1 MPLKDKSLDATHA
14 KEIRL
19 RGLVA
24 SPGIAIGRCFKH
36 DNAPHTI
43 TKQQIDADQVNAEI
57 ARLHHAIAE
66 ARKELEQI
74 HAEADSSI
82 GTQLA
87 KIFEAQLLILDDK
100 AFFDAVIHD
109 IEKSRLNA
117 EYVYNRHLQRTL
129 SSLRKSQDNYLKE
142 MANDINATAAKVF
155 NYLIGHHVNKLVNNK
170 GRVALAEDFSPGEVV
185 LMGKYTIP
193 GFATSLGGQT
203 SHMTLIAKSLSIPGV
218 VGVSKLLD
226 KIPDNATIIIDGE
239 NGWVIVNPEKTTL
252 DQYKEEQKRR
262 RSVIARD
269 LRGIGKIPSA
279 TTDGRDITVMA
290 NLEIPTAIDEILA
303 GNKVG
308 VGLYRTEFFYLTR
321 MKFPTED
328 EQAEIY
334 SNIARTFFPNHV
346 TLRVYDLGSDKVIN
360 DYREA
365 EEINP
370 ALGWRGI
377 RLDLD
382 MPEVF
387 KSQVRAILRASA
399 NRNIKIMLPMISTA
413 MELIKAK
420 RVIHSAMKE
429 LHSEGYAFDEN
440 IDIGIMIEVPA
451 AALMA
456 NELARHVCFFSIG
469 TNDLVQYTLAADR
482 GNKKVAALYRE
493 LHPAV
498 LRLIKMTID
507 AGIAHNVSVS
517 LCGEM
522 ASTMRAIPLL
532 IGMGLKTLS
541 VVPPRVASVKK
552 LIAAL
557 DYSECQALAER
568 IMKLATTE
576 KVEAVLHNWIDA
588 HVSNELVED

>member
-1 MPLKDKSLDATHA
+1 MSLKDKQIESSQA

-24 SPGIAIGRCFKH
+24 SPGIALGRCFKH

-43 TKQQIDADQVNAEI
+43 AKQHINADQVDAEVE
-57 ARLHHAIAE
+57 RLNRAIAE

-100 AFFDAVIHD
+100 AFFDAVCSD
-109 IEKSRLNA
+109 IAKSRLNA

-129 SSLRKSQDNYLKE
+129 TSLRKSQDNYLKE

-170 GRVALAEDFSPGEVV
+170 GKIALAEDFSPGEVV
-185 LMGKYTIP
+185 LMGKYGIP

-203 SHMTLIAKSLSIPGV
+203 SHMTLIAKSLSIPAV
-218 VGVSKLLD
+218 VGVSKLLE
-226 KIPDNATIIIDGE
+226 KIPDNAAIIIDGE
-239 NGWVIVNPEKTTL
+239 GGWVIINPAKATL
-252 DQYKEEQKRR
+252 DEYKEEQKRR
-262 RSVIARD
+262 RTAIARQ
-269 LRGIGKIPSA
+269 LRGIGKIASQ
-279 TTDGRDITVMA
+279 TTDGREISVMA
-290 NLEIPTAIDEILA
+290 NLEIPTAVDEILA

-328 EQAEIY
+328 EQASIY
-334 SNIARTFFPNHV
+334 SNIARTFFPNNV
-346 TLRVYDLGSDKVIN
+346 TLRVYDLGSDKVVS
-360 DYREA
+360 DYRDA
-365 EEINP
+365 EEVNP

-387 KSQVRAILRASA
+387 KTQIRAILRASK
-399 NRNIKIMLPMISTA
+399 NKNVKIMLPMVSTA
-413 MELIKAK
+413 MELIRAK
-420 RVIHSAMKE
+420 RIIHSAMKE
-429 LHSEGYAFDEN
+429 LETEGVAFDEN
-440 IDIGIMIEVPA
+440 IDIGIMIEVPS

-493 LHPAV
+493 MHPAV
-498 LRLIKMTID
+498 LKLIKMTID
-507 AGIAHNVSVS
+507 AGVTHNVVVT

-522 ASTMRAIPLL
+522 ASRNEAIPLL
-532 IGMGLKTLS
+532 VGMGLNGFS
-541 VVPPRVASVKK
+541 VVPPRVARVKK
-552 LIAAL
+552 LIASL
-557 DYSECQALAER
+557 DYSECKVLADR
-568 IMKLATTE
+568 VLALATTE
-576 KVEAVLHNWIDA
+576 KVEAVLHTWIEA
-588 HVSNELVED
+588 HVSKELLED

>member
-1 MPLKDKSLDATHA
+1 MSLKDKQIESSQA

-24 SPGIAIGRCFKH
+24 SPGIALGRCFKH

-43 TKQQIDADQVNAEI
+43 AKQHINADQVDAEVE
-57 ARLHHAIAE
+57 RLNRAIAE

-100 AFFDAVIHD
+100 AFFDAVCSD
-109 IEKSRLNA
+109 IAKSRLNA

-129 SSLRKSQDNYLKE
+129 TSLRKSQDNYLKE

-170 GRVALAEDFSPGEVV
+170 GKIALAEDFSPGEVV
-185 LMGKYTIP
+185 LMGKYGIP

-203 SHMTLIAKSLSIPGV
+203 SHMTLIAKSLSIPAV
-218 VGVSKLLD
+218 VGVSKLLE
-226 KIPDNATIIIDGE
+226 KIPDNAAIIIDGE
-239 NGWVIVNPEKTTL
+239 GGWVIINPAKTTL
-252 DQYKEEQKRR
+252 DEYKEEQKRR
-262 RSVIARD
+262 RTAIARQ
-269 LRGIGKIPSA
+269 LRGIGKIASQ
-279 TTDGRDITVMA
+279 TTDGREISVMA
-290 NLEIPTAIDEILA
+290 NLEIPTAVDEILA

-328 EQAEIY
+328 EQASIY
-334 SNIARTFFPNHV
+334 SNIARTFFPNNV
-346 TLRVYDLGSDKVIN
+346 TLRVYDLGSDKVVS
-360 DYREA
+360 DYRDA
-365 EEINP
+365 EEVNP

-387 KSQVRAILRASA
+387 KTQIRAILRASK
-399 NRNIKIMLPMISTA
+399 NKNVKIMLPMVSTA
-413 MELIKAK
+413 MELIRAK
-420 RVIHSAMKE
+420 RIIHSAMKE
-429 LHSEGYAFDEN
+429 LETEGVAFDEN
-440 IDIGIMIEVPA
+440 IDIGIMIEVPS

-493 LHPAV
+493 MHPAV
-498 LRLIKMTID
+498 LKLIKMTID
-507 AGIAHNVSVS
+507 AGVTHNVVVT

-522 ASTMRAIPLL
+522 ASRNEAIPLL
-532 IGMGLKTLS
+532 VGMGLNGFS
-541 VVPPRVASVKK
+541 VVPPRVARVKK
-552 LIAAL
+552 LIASL
-557 DYSECQALAER
+557 DYSECKVLADR
-568 IMKLATTE
+568 VIGLATTE
-576 KVEAVLHNWIDA
+576 KVEAVLHTWIEA
-588 HVSNELVED
+588 HVSKELLED

>member
-1 MPLKDKSLDATHA
+1 MSLKDKQIESSQA

-24 SPGIAIGRCFKH
+24 SPGIALGRCFKH

-43 TKQQIDADQVNAEI
+43 AKQHINADQVDAEVE
-57 ARLHHAIAE
+57 RLNRAIAE

-100 AFFDAVIHD
+100 AFFDAVCSD
-109 IEKSRLNA
+109 IAKSRLNA

-129 SSLRKSQDNYLKE
+129 TSLRKSQDNYLKE

-170 GRVALAEDFSPGEVV
+170 GKIALAEDFSPGEVV
-185 LMGKYTIP
+185 LMGKYGIP

-203 SHMTLIAKSLSIPGV
+203 SHMTLIAKSLSIPAV
-218 VGVSKLLD
+218 VGVSKLLE
-226 KIPDNATIIIDGE
+226 KIPDNAAIIIDGE
-239 NGWVIVNPEKTTL
+239 GGWVIINPAKTTL
-252 DQYKEEQKRR
+252 DEYKEEQKRR
-262 RSVIARD
+262 RTAIARQ
-269 LRGIGKIPSA
+269 LRGIGKIASQ
-279 TTDGRDITVMA
+279 TTDGREISVMA
-290 NLEIPTAIDEILA
+290 NLEIPTAVDEILA

-328 EQAEIY
+328 EQASIY
-334 SNIARTFFPNHV
+334 SNIARTFFPNNV
-346 TLRVYDLGSDKVIN
+346 TLRVYDLGSDKVVS
-360 DYREA
+360 DYRDA
-365 EEINP
+365 EEVNP

-382 MPEVF
+382 MPDVF
-387 KSQVRAILRASA
+387 KTQIRAILRASK
-399 NRNIKIMLPMISTA
+399 NKNVKIMLPMVSTA
-413 MELIKAK
+413 MELIRAK
-420 RVIHSAMKE
+420 RIIHSAMKE
-429 LHSEGYAFDEN
+429 LETEGVAFDEN
-440 IDIGIMIEVPA
+440 IDIGIMIEVPS

-493 LHPAV
+493 MHPAV
-498 LRLIKMTID
+498 LKLIKMTID
-507 AGIAHNVSVS
+507 AGVTHNVVVT

-522 ASTMRAIPLL
+522 ASRNEAIPLL
-532 IGMGLKTLS
+532 VGMGLNGFS
-541 VVPPRVASVKK
+541 VVPPRVARVKK
-552 LIAAL
+552 LIASL
-557 DYSECQALAER
+557 DYSECKVLADR
-568 IMKLATTE
+568 VLALATTE
-576 KVEAVLHNWIDA
+576 KVEAVLHTWIEA
-588 HVSNELVED
+588 HVSKELLED

>member
-1 MPLKDKSLDATHA
+1 MSLKDKQIESSQA

-24 SPGIAIGRCFKH
+24 SPGIALGRCFKH

-43 TKQQIDADQVNAEI
+43 AKQHINADQVDAEVE
-57 ARLHHAIAE
+57 RLNRAIAE

-100 AFFDAVIHD
+100 AFFDAVCSD
-109 IEKSRLNA
+109 IAKSRLNA

-129 SSLRKSQDNYLKE
+129 TSLRKSQDNYLKE

-170 GRVALAEDFSPGEVV
+170 GKIALAEDFSPGEVV
-185 LMGKYTIP
+185 LMGKYGIP

-203 SHMTLIAKSLSIPGV
+203 SHMTLIAKSLSIPAV
-218 VGVSKLLD
+218 VGVSKLLE
-226 KIPDNATIIIDGE
+226 KIPDNAAIIIDGE
-239 NGWVIVNPEKTTL
+239 GGWVIINPAKATL
-252 DQYKEEQKRR
+252 DEYKEEQKRR
-262 RSVIARD
+262 RTAIARQ
-269 LRGIGKIPSA
+269 LRGIGKIASQ
-279 TTDGRDITVMA
+279 TTDGREISVMA
-290 NLEIPTAIDEILA
+290 NLEIPTAVDEILA

-328 EQAEIY
+328 EQASIY
-334 SNIARTFFPNHV
+334 SNIARTFFPNNV
-346 TLRVYDLGSDKVIN
+346 TLRVYDLGSDKVVS
-360 DYREA
+360 DYRDA
-365 EEINP
+365 EEVNP

-387 KSQVRAILRASA
+387 KTQIRAILRASK
-399 NRNIKIMLPMISTA
+399 NKNVKIMLPMVSTA
-413 MELIKAK
+413 MELIRAK
-420 RVIHSAMKE
+420 RIIHSAMKE
-429 LHSEGYAFDEN
+429 LEAEGVTFDEN
-440 IDIGIMIEVPA
+440 IDIGIMIEVPS

-493 LHPAV
+493 MHPAV
-498 LRLIKMTID
+498 LKLIKMTID
-507 AGIAHNVSVS
+507 AGVTHNVVVT

-522 ASTMRAIPLL
+522 ASRNEAIPLL
-532 IGMGLKTLS
+532 VGMGLNGFS
-541 VVPPRVASVKK
+541 VVPPRVARVKK
-552 LIAAL
+552 LIASL
-557 DYSECQALAER
+557 DYSECKVLADR
-568 IMKLATTE
+568 VLGLATTE
-576 KVEAVLHNWIDA
+576 KVEAVLHTWIEA
-588 HVSNELVED
+588 HVSKELLED

>member
-1 MPLKDKSLDATHA
+1 MSLKDKQIESSQA

-24 SPGIAIGRCFKH
+24 SPGIALGRCFKH

-43 TKQQIDADQVNAEI
+43 TKQHINSDQVDAEVE
-57 ARLHHAIAE
+57 RLNHAIAE

-74 HAEADSSI
+74 HNEADSSV

-100 AFFDAVIHD
+100 AFFDAVCGD
-109 IEKSRLNA
+109 IAKSRLNA

-129 SSLRKSQDNYLKE
+129 TSLRKSQDNYLKE

-170 GRVALAEDFSPGEVV
+170 GKIALAEDFSPGEVV
-185 LMGKYTIP
+185 LMGKYGIP

-203 SHMTLIAKSLSIPGV
+203 SHMTLIAKSLSIPAV
-218 VGVSKLLD
+218 VGVSKLLE
-226 KIPDNATIIIDGE
+226 KIPDNAAIIIDGE
-239 NGWVIVNPEKTTL
+239 GGWVIINPAKATL
-252 DQYKEEQKRR
+252 NEYKEEQKRR
-262 RSVIARD
+262 RTAIARQ
-269 LRGIGKIPSA
+269 LRGIGKIA
-279 TTDGRDITVMA
+279 AQTTDGREISVMA
-290 NLEIPTAIDEILA
+290 NLEIPTAVDEILA

-328 EQAEIY
+328 EQASIY
-334 SNIARTFFPNHV
+334 SNIARTFFPNNV
-346 TLRVYDLGSDKVIN
+346 TLRVYDLGSDKVIS
-360 DYREA
+360 DYRDA
-365 EEINP
+365 EEVNP

-382 MPEVF
+382 MPDVF
-387 KSQVRAILRASA
+387 KTQIRAILRASK
-399 NRNIKIMLPMISTA
+399 NKNVKIMLPMVSTA
-413 MELIKAK
+413 MELVRAK
-420 RVIHSAMKE
+420 RIIHSAMKE
-429 LHSEGYAFDEN
+429 LEAEGVAFDEN
-440 IDIGIMIEVPA
+440 IDIGIMIEVPS

-498 LRLIKMTID
+498 LKLIKMTID
-507 AGIAHNVSVS
+507 AGVTHNVVVT

-522 ASTMRAIPLL
+522 ASRNEAIPLL
-532 IGMGLKTLS
+532 VGMGLNGFS
-541 VVPPRVASVKK
+541 VVPPRVARVKK
-552 LIAAL
+552 LIASL
-557 DYSECQALAER
+557 DYSECKVLADR
-568 IMKLATTE
+568 VIGLATTE
-576 KVEAVLHNWIDA
+576 KVEAVLHTWIEA
-588 HVSNELVED
+588 HVSKELLED

>member
-1 MPLKDKSLDATHA
+1 MSLKDKQVDSTHA

-24 SPGIAIGRCFKH
+24 SPGIAVARCFKH

-43 TKQQIDADQVNAEI
+43 AKQHIEVDQVDAEI
-57 ARLHHAIAE
+57 ERLNSAIAL

-82 GTQLA
+82 GAQLA
-87 KIFEAQLLILDDK
+87 KIFEAQLLILDDR
-100 AFFDAVIHD
+100 AFFDAVCHD
-109 IEKSRLNA
+109 IAKSRLNA

-129 SSLRKSQDNYLKE
+129 SSLRKSQDSYLKE

-155 NYLIGHHVNKLVNNK
+155 NYLIGHHVNKLINNK
-170 GRVALAEDFSPGEVV
+170 GRIALAEDFSPGEVV
-185 LMGKYTIP
+185 LMGKYDIP

-218 VGVSKLLD
+218 VGVSKLLE
-226 KIPDNATIIIDGE
+226 KIPDNATTIIDGE
-239 NGWVIVNPEKTTL
+239 NGWVIINPEKATL
-252 DQYKEEQKRR
+252 DEYKEEQKRR
-262 RSVIARD
+262 RTVIARQ
-269 LRGIGKIPSA
+269 LRGIGKIPS
-279 TTDGRDITVMA
+279 TTIDGREIAVMA
-290 NLEIPTAIDEILA
+290 NLEIPTPVDEILA

-321 MKFPTED
+321 MKFPTEE

-334 SNIARTFFPNHV
+334 SNIARTFFPNQV
-346 TLRVYDLGSDKVIN
+346 TLRVYDLGSDKVIS

-382 MPEVF
+382 MPDIF
-387 KSQVRAILRASA
+387 KIQVRAMLRAST
-399 NRNIKIMLPMISTA
+399 NKNIKIMLPMVSTA

-420 RVIHSAMKE
+420 RIIHGAMKE
-429 LHSEGYAFDEN
+429 LHAEGHAFDED
-440 IDIGIMIEVPA
+440 IDIGIMIEVPS

-507 AGIAHNVSVS
+507 AGDAHKVSVS

-522 ASTMRAIPLL
+522 ASRAEAIPLL
-532 IGMGLKTLS
+532 IGMGLTAFS
-541 VVPPRVASVKK
+541 VVPPRVAGVKK
-552 LIAAL
+552 LIASL
-557 DYSECQALAER
+557 DYTECRVLAER

-576 KVEAVLHNWIDA
+576 KVEAVLHNWIDV
-588 HVSNELVED
+588 HVNKELMED

>member
-1 MPLKDKSLDATHA
+1 MPSKDKQLVATHA
-14 KEIRL
+14 KETRL

-43 TKQQIDADQVNAEI
+43 TKQQIEADQVEAEVK
-57 ARLHHAIAE
+57 RLHNAIAS

-74 HAEADSSI
+74 HTEADSSV
-82 GTQLA
+82 GNQLA

-100 AFFDAVIHD
+100 AFFDAVCHD
-109 IEKSRLNA
+109 IAKLKLNA
-117 EYVYNRHLQRTL
+117 EYVYNRHLQKTL
-129 SSLRKSQDNYLKE
+129 TSLRKSQDSYLKE

-155 NYLIGHHVNKLVNNK
+155 GYLIGHHVNKLVNNNAK
-170 GRVALAEDFSPGEVV
+170 IALAEDFSPGEVV
-185 LMGKYTIP
+185 LMGKYHIP
-193 GFATSLGGQT
+193 GFATSQGGQT

-226 KIPDNATIIIDGE
+226 KIPDNATTIIDGE
-239 NGWVIVNPEKTTL
+239 NGLVIVNPEKATL
-252 DQYKEEQKRR
+252 EAYKEEQKRR
-262 RSVIARD
+262 RTAIAKQ
-269 LRGIGKIPSA
+269 LRGIGKIPST
-279 TTDGRDITVMA
+279 TTDGREIAVLA
-290 NLEIPTAIDEILA
+290 NLEIPTDVDEVLA

-334 SNIARTFFPNHV
+334 TNIARTFFPNSV
-346 TLRVYDLGSDKVIN
+346 TLRVYDLGSDKVIG
-360 DYREA
+360 DYRDS

-387 KSQVRAILRASA
+387 KTQIRAILRASL
-399 NRNIKIMLPMISTA
+399 NKNVKIMLPMVSNA
-413 MELIKAK
+413 MELVKSK

-429 LHSEGYAFDEN
+429 LHSEGILFDEN
-440 IDIGIMIEVPA
+440 IDVGIMIEVPS

-456 NELARHVCFFSIG
+456 NELARLVCFFSIG

-482 GNKKVAALYRE
+482 GNKKVASLYRE
-493 LHPAV
+493 FHPAV

-507 AGIAHNVSVS
+507 AGVAHGVAVT

-522 ASTMRAIPLL
+522 AAKTAAIPLL
-532 IGMGLKTLS
+532 VGLGLDGFS
-541 VVPPRVASVKK
+541 VIPPRVAKVKK

-557 DYSECQALAER
+557 DYSECRILAER
-568 IMKLATTE
+568 IMNLATTE
-576 KVEAVLHNWIDA
+576 KVEAVLDNWIDA
-588 HVSNELVED
+588 HVSKELLED

>member
-1 MPLKDKSLDATHA
+1 MSLKDKQIDSTHA

-43 TKQQIDADQVNAEI
+43 TKQQIEADQVDTEVN
-57 ARLHHAIAE
+57 RLQNAIAS

-74 HAEADSSI
+74 HDEADSSV
-82 GTQLA
+82 GNQLA

-100 AFFDAVIHD
+100 AFFEAVCND
-109 IEKSRLNA
+109 IAKFKLNA

-129 SSLRKSQDNYLKE
+129 TSLRKSQDAYLKE

-155 NYLIGHHVNKLVNNK
+155 GYLIGHHVNKLSNNNGK
-170 GRVALAEDFSPGEVV
+170 IALAEDFSPGEVV
-185 LMGKYTIP
+185 LMGKYQVP

-203 SHMTLIAKSLSIPGV
+203 SHMTLIAKSLSIPGI
-218 VGVSKLLD
+218 VGVSKLLE
-226 KIPDNATIIIDGE
+226 KIPDNATTIIDGE
-239 NGWVIVNPEKTTL
+239 NGWVIVNPEKATL
-252 DQYKEEQKRR
+252 DEYKEEQKRR
-262 RSVIARD
+262 RTAIAKQ
-269 LRGIGKIPSA
+269 LRGIGKIPS
-279 TTDGRDITVMA
+279 TTSDGREIAVLA
-290 NLEIPTAIDEILA
+290 NLEIPTDVDEILA

-328 EQAEIY
+328 EQAKIY
-334 SNIARTFFPNHV
+334 GNIARTFFPNNV

-360 DYREA
+360 DYRES
-365 EEINP
+365 EEANP

-382 MPEVF
+382 MPDIF
-387 KSQVRAILRASA
+387 KTQIRAILRAST
-399 NRNIKIMLPMISTA
+399 NKNIRIMLPMVSTA
-413 MELIKAK
+413 MELVKA
-420 RVIHSAMKE
+420 RRILYSAMKE
-429 LHSEGYAFDEN
+429 LQAEGIPFDEN
-440 IDIGIMIEVPA
+440 IELGIMIEVPA

-482 GNKKVAALYRE
+482 GNKKVASLYRE

-498 LRLIKMTID
+498 LKLIKMTID
-507 AGIAHNVSVS
+507 AGTAHNIPVTM
-517 LCGEM
+517 CGEM
-522 ASTMRAIPLL
+522 ASRIDAIPLL
-532 IGMGLKTLS
+532 VGLGLDGFS
-541 VVPPRVASVKK
+541 VVPPRVARVKK
-552 LIAAL
+552 LIAEL
-557 DYSECQALAER
+557 DYSECRALADR
-568 IMKLATTE
+568 LMKLATAE
-576 KVEAVLHNWIDA
+576 KIEAVLQDWIET
-588 HVSNELVED
+588 HVSKEFLED

>member
-1 MPLKDKSLDATHA
+1 MSLKDKQIESSQA

-24 SPGIAIGRCFKH
+24 SPGIALGRCFKH

-43 TKQQIDADQVNAEI
+43 AKQHINADQVDAEVE
-57 ARLHHAIAE
+57 RLNRAIAE

-100 AFFDAVIHD
+100 AFFDAVCSD
-109 IEKSRLNA
+109 IAKSRLNA

-129 SSLRKSQDNYLKE
+129 TSLRKSQDNYLKE

-170 GRVALAEDFSPGEVV
+170 GKIALAEDFSPGEVV
-185 LMGKYTIP
+185 LMGKYGIP

-203 SHMTLIAKSLSIPGV
+203 SHMTLIAKSLSIPAV
-218 VGVSKLLD
+218 VGVSKLLE
-226 KIPDNATIIIDGE
+226 KIPDNAAIIIDGE
-239 NGWVIVNPEKTTL
+239 GGWVIINPAKATL
-252 DQYKEEQKRR
+252 DEYKEEQKRR
-262 RSVIARD
+262 RTAIARQ
-269 LRGIGKIPSA
+269 LRGIGKIASQ
-279 TTDGRDITVMA
+279 TTDGREISVMA
-290 NLEIPTAIDEILA
+290 NLEIPTAVDEILA

-328 EQAEIY
+328 EQASIY
-334 SNIARTFFPNHV
+334 SNIARTFFPNNV
-346 TLRVYDLGSDKVIN
+346 TLRVYDLGSDKVVS
-360 DYREA
+360 DYRDA
-365 EEINP
+365 EEVNP

-387 KSQVRAILRASA
+387 KTQIRAILRASK
-399 NRNIKIMLPMISTA
+399 NKNVKIMLPMVSTA
-413 MELIKAK
+413 MELIRAK
-420 RVIHSAMKE
+420 RIIHSAMKE
-429 LHSEGYAFDEN
+429 LEAEGVAFDEN
-440 IDIGIMIEVPA
+440 IDIGIMIEVPS

-493 LHPAV
+493 MHPAV
-498 LRLIKMTID
+498 LKLIKMTID
-507 AGIAHNVSVS
+507 AGVTHNVVVT

-522 ASTMRAIPLL
+522 ASRNEAIPLL
-532 IGMGLKTLS
+532 VGMGLNGFS
-541 VVPPRVASVKK
+541 VVPPRVARVKK
-552 LIAAL
+552 LIASL
-557 DYSECQALAER
+557 DYSECKVLADR
-568 IMKLATTE
+568 VLALATTE
-576 KVEAVLHNWIDA
+576 KVEAVLHTWIEA
-588 HVSNELVED
+588 HVSKELLED

>member
-1 MPLKDKSLDATHA
+1 MPLKDKQIDSTHA

-43 TKQQIDADQVNAEI
+43 TKQQIEADQVDAEVN
-57 ARLHHAIAE
+57 RLQNAIAS

-74 HAEADSSI
+74 HDEADSSV
-82 GTQLA
+82 GNQLA

-100 AFFDAVIHD
+100 AFFDAVCHD
-109 IEKSRLNA
+109 IAKFKLNA

-129 SSLRKSQDNYLKE
+129 TSLRKSQDSYLKE

-155 NYLIGHHVNKLVNNK
+155 GYLIGHHVNKLSNNDGK
-170 GRVALAEDFSPGEVV
+170 IALAEDFSPGEVV
-185 LMGKYTIP
+185 LMGKYHIP

-218 VGVSKLLD
+218 VGVSKLLE
-226 KIPDNATIIIDGE
+226 KIPDNATTIIDGE
-239 NGWVIVNPEKTTL
+239 SGWVIVNPEKATL
-252 DQYKEEQKRR
+252 EEYKEEQKRR
-262 RSVIARD
+262 RTVIAKQ
-269 LRGIGKIPSA
+269 LRGIGKIPS
-279 TTDGRDITVMA
+279 TTSDGREIAVLA
-290 NLEIPTAIDEILA
+290 NLEIPTDVDEILA
-303 GNKVG
+303 SNKVG

-328 EQAEIY
+328 EQAKIY
-334 SNIARTFFPNHV
+334 ANIARTFFPNNV
-346 TLRVYDLGSDKVIN
+346 TLRVYDLGSDKVVG
-360 DYREA
+360 DYRDSEDV
-365 EEINP
+365 NP

-382 MPEVF
+382 MPDVF
-387 KSQVRAILRASA
+387 KTQIRAILRAST
-399 NRNIKIMLPMISTA
+399 NKNVKIMLPMVSTS
-413 MELIKAK
+413 MELVKAK
-420 RVIHSAMKE
+420 RILHSAMKE
-429 LHSEGYAFDEN
+429 LHAEGIPFDEN
-440 IDIGIMIEVPA
+440 IDVGIMIEVPS

-456 NELARHVCFFSIG
+456 DELARHVCFFSIG

-482 GNKKVAALYRE
+482 GNKKVAGLYRE

-507 AGIAHNVSVS
+507 AGRKHNVPVT

-522 ASTMRAIPLL
+522 ASRMEAVPLL
-532 IGMGLKTLS
+532 VGLGLDGFS
-541 VVPPRVASVKK
+541 VVPPRVARVKK
-552 LIAAL
+552 LIAEL

-568 IMKLATTE
+568 IMKLATIE
-576 KVEAVLHNWIDA
+576 KVEAVLNNWIEA
-588 HVSNELVED
+588 HVSKEFVED

>member
-1 MPLKDKSLDATHA
+1 MSHREKQIDPSQA

-24 SPGIAIGRCFKH
+24 SPGIALGRCFKH
-36 DNAPHTI
+36 DNAPHMI
-43 TKQQIDADQVNAEI
+43 TKQHINSDQVDAEI
-57 ARLHHAIAE
+57 ERLNHAIAE

-74 HAEADSSI
+74 QTEADNSI
-82 GTQLA
+82 GSQLA

-100 AFFDAVIHD
+100 TFFEAVCSD
-109 IEKSRLNA
+109 IGKSRLNA

-129 SSLRKSQDNYLKE
+129 TSLRKSEDNYLRE

-170 GRVALAEDFSPGEVV
+170 GKIALAEDFSPGEVV
-185 LMGKYTIP
+185 LMGKYGIP

-218 VGVSKLLD
+218 VGVSRLLE
-226 KIPDNATIIIDGE
+226 KVPDNAEVIIDGE
-239 NGWVIVNPEKTTL
+239 NGWVIINPEKTTL
-252 DQYKEEQKRR
+252 EEFKDEQKRR
-262 RSVIARD
+262 KTAIARQ
-269 LRGIGKIPSA
+269 LRGISKIPSH
-279 TTDGRDITVMA
+279 TLDGREISVMA
-290 NLEIPTAIDEILA
+290 NLEIPTAVDEILA

-328 EQAEIY
+328 EQAVIY

-346 TLRVYDLGSDKVIN
+346 TLRVYDLGSDKVIS
-360 DYREA
+360 DYRDA
-365 EEINP
+365 EELNP

-382 MPEVF
+382 MPDVF
-387 KSQVRAILRASA
+387 KTQVRAILRASK
-399 NRNIKIMLPMISTA
+399 NKNVKIMLPMVSTA
-413 MELIKAK
+413 MELIRAK
-420 RVIHSAMKE
+420 RIIHGSMKE
-429 LHSEGYAFDEN
+429 LESEGVAFDEN
-440 IDIGIMIEVPA
+440 IDIGIMIEVPS

-482 GNKKVAALYRE
+482 GNKKVAGLYRE

-498 LRLIKMTID
+498 LKLIKMTIE
-507 AGIAHNVSVS
+507 AGETNKVVVT

-522 ASTMRAIPLL
+522 GSRNEAIPLL
-532 IGMGLKTLS
+532 VGMGLNGFS
-541 VVPPRVASVKK
+541 VVPPRVARIKK
-552 LIAAL
+552 LIASL
-557 DYSECQALAER
+557 DYSECRRLADR
-568 IMKLATTE
+568 VLSLATTE
-576 KVEAVLHNWIDA
+576 KVEAVLHNWMEA
-588 HVSNELVED
+588 HVSKELLED